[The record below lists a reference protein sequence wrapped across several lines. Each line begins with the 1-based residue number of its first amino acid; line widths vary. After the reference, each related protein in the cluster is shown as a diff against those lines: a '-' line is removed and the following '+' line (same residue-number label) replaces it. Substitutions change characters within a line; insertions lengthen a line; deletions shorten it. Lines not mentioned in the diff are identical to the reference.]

1 MKMPNFRLSETQA
14 TASMVVGVVGLA
26 SLAVLSVVVLRNFNT
41 QTWTILYNEM
51 SQFGKFR
58 KILVMLF
65 TATTVLLGCVALAM
79 GFSSLGQKKNTKQ
92 GRSFMGMAIG
102 GLAIAIAPVLL
113 VMWIQRAESV
123 INKIAE

>member
-26 SLAVLSVVVLRNFNT
+26 SLAVLSMVVLKNFNT
-41 QTWTILYNEM
+41 QTWTILYNEL

-65 TATTVLLGCVALAM
+65 TASTILFGCVALAM

-102 GLAIAIAPVLL
+102 GVAIAVAPVLL

-123 INKIAE
+123 INKVVE

>member
-26 SLAVLSVVVLRNFNT
+26 SLVVLSMVVLRNFNT
-41 QTWTILYNEM
+41 QTWTILYNEV
-51 SQFGKFR
+51 SPFGKFR

-65 TATTVLLGCVALAM
+65 TATTVLLGCIALAM

-102 GLAIAIAPVLL
+102 GMAIAVAPVLL

-123 INKIAE
+123 INKVAE

>member
-26 SLAVLSVVVLRNFNT
+26 SLAVLSMVVLKNFNT
-41 QTWTILYNEM
+41 QTWTILYNEV

-92 GRSFMGMAIG
+92 SRSFMGMAIG
-102 GLAIAIAPVLL
+102 GVAIAVAPVLL

-123 INKIAE
+123 INKVVE

>member
-14 TASMVVGVVGLA
+14 TASMIVGIAGLA
-26 SLAVLSVVVLRNFNT
+26 SLVLLSMVVLRNFNT
-41 QTWTILYNEM
+41 QTWTILYSEV
-51 SQFGKFR
+51 SQFGRFR
-58 KILVMLF
+58 KMLVMLF
-65 TATTVLLGCVALAM
+65 TASTVLLGCVALAM

-102 GLAIAIAPVLL
+102 GVAIAVAPVLL